1 VRTFRIIVV
10 VLLALLSAEQG
21 IRAQSLAHGLFERYL
36 DPLRTQAGIPGLAAA
51 IVQNGRVVLEREFG
65 SADVERAVPVR
76 PDTPFFIAD
85 VSQMF
90 GATLLMQSVAR
101 GELTLDDRLSRW
113 TSVLPEPAA
122 TVRQALTHTTTGSYA
137 YDPRRFAA
145 LTQVIEASHEEPYRL
160 TLVREILGRL
170 AMTSSAPGHDFEQPS
185 PAMRELFEPG
195 ELARFQNVVG
205 RMALPYRVDGR
216 RRATRSE
223 FPVQPVDAST
233 GIVSTV
239 GDLARFDA
247 ALDDGILLDRDHLAY
262 MRTGAQPGTPTGLGW
277 FVQAYNGERLVW
289 HFGLVPGAYSSLFL
303 KVPSRNLT
311 LILLANSDGLSS
323 PFALE
328 RGDVTSSLFAKLF
341 LSLFVS

>member
-1 VRTFRIIVV
+1 MRRFPIILV
-10 VLLALLSAEQG
+10 VLLAFLSAEQG
-21 IRAQSLAHGLFERYL
+21 VRAQSLAYGLFERYL

-51 IVQNGRVVLEREFG
+51 IVQNGRVVWEREFG
-65 SADVERAVPVR
+65 TADVERSIAVR

-85 VSQMF
+85 MSQMF
-90 GATLLMQSVAR
+90 GATLLMQCVER
-101 GELTLDDRLSRW
+101 GELTLDDRLNRW
-113 TSVLPEPAA
+113 TSVLPESGA
-122 TVRQALTHTTTGSYA
+122 TVRQALTHTTTGAYV

-145 LTQVIEASHEEPYRL
+145 LTDAIEAYNDEPYRL
-160 TLVREILGRL
+160 TVTRSILGRL
-170 AMTSSAPGHDFEQPS
+170 AMTSSAPGHDLEQPS
-185 PAMRELFEPG
+185 AAVRELFEPG
-195 ELARFQNVVG
+195 EIARFQDVMR

-216 RRATRSE
+216 GRATRTE
-223 FPVQPVDAST
+223 FPVHPIDAST
-233 GIVSTV
+233 GIVSTI

-247 ALDDGILLDRDHLAY
+247 ALDDGVLLGREHLAY

-277 FVQAYNGERLVW
+277 YVQAYNGERLVW

-311 LILLANSDGLSS
+311 LILLANSDGLSG

-328 RGDVTSSLFAKLF
+328 RGDVTTSIFAKLF